1 MKEVPGRCSVATNST
16 VDFLGQYAKLGFRVP
31 RWISNFVLFAEVYRR
46 GIPERYPLGWAMR
59 WMGGEGRT
67 QGLFAVGGFEALII
81 LIRTIEYFSIFHNY
95 NYLAVFATR
104 SF

>member
-1 MKEVPGRCSVATNST
+1 
-16 VDFLGQYAKLGFRVP
+16 
-31 RWISNFVLFAEVYRR
+31 
-46 GIPERYPLGWAMR
+46 MR